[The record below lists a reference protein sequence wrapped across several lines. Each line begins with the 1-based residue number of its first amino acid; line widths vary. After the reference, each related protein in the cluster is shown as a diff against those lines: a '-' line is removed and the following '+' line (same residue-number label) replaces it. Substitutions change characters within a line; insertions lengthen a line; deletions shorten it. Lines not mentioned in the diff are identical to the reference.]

1 MDAPSTEGANVDYQH
16 EPQKNSQCCLTRS
29 EVYAL
34 VREVINKRKH
44 HNLFTNVCDHVFD
57 DGFEEQLKYIRANID
72 KALITVGGEHK
83 HCKRLAAHIKKINK
97 IFKLNKS
104 LETEYKQSIDKY
116 GSNRFNRNK

>member
-1 MDAPSTEGANVDYQH
+1 
-16 EPQKNSQCCLTRS
+16 LTRS

-44 HNLFTNVCDHVFD
+44 NNLVTSVCDHVFD
-57 DGFEEQLKYIRANID
+57 AGFEEQLKYIRANID

-83 HCKRLAAHIKKINK
+83 HCKRLASHIQKINK

-104 LETEYKQSIDKY
+104 LEAEYKQAIHKY
-116 GSNRFNRNK
+116 GSKRFDRNN